1 MDSLEERKELEIDSK
16 EVERLL
22 KDREIELEI
31 LEMESRELDIAQFK
45 YRIGINNK
53 ISFLLSIQ
61 NLHKIFS
68 KTKVE

>member
-1 MDSLEERKELEIDSK
+1 MDSLEDRKELEIDSK

-22 KDREIELEI
+22 KEREIELEI

-45 YRIGINNK
+45 YRIGINSKNMF
-53 ISFLLSIQ
+53 FLFIK

-68 KTKVE
+68 KTKIE